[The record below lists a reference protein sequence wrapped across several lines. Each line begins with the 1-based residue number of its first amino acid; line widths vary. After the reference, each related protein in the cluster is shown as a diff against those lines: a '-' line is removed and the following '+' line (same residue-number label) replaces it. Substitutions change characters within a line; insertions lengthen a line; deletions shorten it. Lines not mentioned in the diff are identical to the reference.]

1 VQLGHNVRIGKYC
14 VIVAQTGISGSTQLG
29 DYVMTGG
36 QSGFAGHLH
45 IGSGAKI
52 AAQSGVMRDIGS
64 QEEVMGSPAV
74 PIRQFM
80 RQTAIVSKMAT
91 TKKGSDE

>member
-1 VQLGHNVRIGKYC
+1 MQIGHNVQIGKFC
-14 VIVAQTGISGSTQLG
+14 VIVAQTGISGSTQFG

-36 QSGFAGHLH
+36 QTGFAGHIK

-52 AAQSGVMRDIGS
+52 AAQSGIMRDVPAG
-64 QEEVMGSPAV
+64 EEVMGSPAV

-80 RQTAIVSKMAT
+80 RQTAIMSKMAV
-91 TKKGSDE
+91 KKGNDD